1 MKKLICLV
9 IALVCFAS
17 LAMAEST
24 PSKTVEDLYKVD
36 VVETENGQTFILDV
50 VLDDEAAKTEAE
62 KLNAAASV
70 ESYFG
75 EVKNYAGEVVNMKEY
90 LNAETLNVFEFT
102 DLKAEN
108 FSEEMGQVTAVFQ
121 FATPYEAGTKV
132 LMLIGEKQDD
142 TVTWTAFDGEVTEE
156 GVKVVLPADVV
167 KNIQDGVRILGNGE
181 LTKKLTVVANGFTK
195 SAEEKIAAA
204 GGKVEK
210 LG

>member
-75 EVKNYAGEVVNMKEY
+75 EVVNMKEY

-102 DLKAEN
+102 GLKAEN

-167 KNIQDGVRILGNGE
+167 KNIQDGGCMLA
-181 LTKKLTVVANGFTK
+181 VV
-195 SAEEKIAAA
+195 SA
-204 GGKVEK
+204 
-210 LG
+210 

>member
-62 KLNAAASV
+62 KLNAAANV

-102 DLKAEN
+102 GLKAEN

-142 TVTWTAFDGEVTEE
+142 TMTWTAFDGEVTEE

-167 KNIQDGVRILGNGE
+167 KNIQDGGCMLA
-181 LTKKLTVVANGFTK
+181 VV
-195 SAEEKIAAA
+195 SA
-204 GGKVEK
+204 
-210 LG
+210 